1 MGKQKQ
7 PEMDDFKNIPT
18 DPLEDTS
25 TLDTRFSRYRKQ
37 VVASLGYVV
46 FFRMMSQCPSQKR
59 NKQLNQLT
67 SKIPVVTFIRLE
79 HLKKGPCSKE
89 SPAFH
94 YFSGD
99 MLVLGEVLYICLV
112 CFHVRV

>member
-1 MGKQKQ
+1 MSMQVH
-7 PEMDDFKNIPT
+7 
-18 DPLEDTS
+18 PLATS
-25 TLDTRFSRYRKQ
+25 TWGNKNNWWLQ
-37 VVASLGYVV
+37 VWGML
-46 FFRMMSQCPSQKR
+46 FFLNDVTMSISKR
-59 NKQLNQLT
+59 NKKLNQMT

-89 SPAFH
+89 RPVFH

-112 CFHVRV
+112 CFHVRVYFFSKVRQEKC